1 MLLIFDC
8 DGVLVDSEIIAS
20 QVNLDILKELGVEM
34 TLDEMSEKYAGLPGK
49 EIFVRIG
56 DELDRP
62 LPDDLEERTDQMMD
76 ERMIQSLQAV
86 AGVEAMLNQL
96 DSEGLP
102 RCICSNSRTERLK
115 RNLAQTN
122 LLHRFDPH
130 IYSSRLVGNKEPK
143 PDPNV
148 FLHALSEFEADPKT
162 SLVVED
168 SAHGVMGAVA
178 AGLRV
183 VGFTGASHS
192 YPGHAEQLMDAGAI
206 TTVNRLSDLP
216 PTFAALK
223 DWSGLL

>member
-20 QVNLDILKELGVEM
+20 QVNLDVLKELGVDM
-34 TLDEMSEKYAGLPGK
+34 TLEDMSEKYAGLAGK
-49 EIFVRIG
+49 EIFARIAE
-56 DELDRP
+56 ELERP
-62 LPDDLEERTDQMMD
+62 LPEDLEDRTDQMMD
-76 ERMIQSLQAV
+76 ERMIQSLQV
-86 AGVEAMLNQL
+86 VTGVEAMLDQL
-96 DSEGLP
+96 DREGLS

-115 RNLAQTN
+115 RNLEQTN

-130 IYSSRLVGNKEPK
+130 IYSSRLVGTKEPK

-148 FLHALSEFEADPKT
+148 FLHALSEFEAEPAT
-162 SLVVED
+162 TLVVED

-183 VGFTGASHS
+183 VGFTGASHT

-216 PTFAALK
+216 PTFEALRN
-223 DWSGLL
+223 WSGEL